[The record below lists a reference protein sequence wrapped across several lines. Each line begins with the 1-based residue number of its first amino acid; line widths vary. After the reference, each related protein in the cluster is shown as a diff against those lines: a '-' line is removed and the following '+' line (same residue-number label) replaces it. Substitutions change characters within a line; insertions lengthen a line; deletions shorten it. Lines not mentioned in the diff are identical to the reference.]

1 MSEVHGPAVELA
13 GMDAAQGRWALIGV
27 GFLINLCLGSI
38 YSWSVFVGP
47 LATHYTALLGRE
59 VTASEVLIPFS
70 VFLACFALTM
80 PLAGRFIDT
89 RGPRA
94 AVALGGLLTGLG
106 WLSASV
112 APSVWMLYLLYGVVG
127 GVGVGIAYGVPV
139 AIASRWFPDR
149 CGLAVG
155 VTVAGFGMSALITA
169 TVAGYLMETAGVL
182 MTFRIFGVAFAAIL
196 LLCAVPLRF
205 PPDGWQPP
213 GCEWPAVV
221 TKSGEAGAT
230 GAAGDV
236 GATGEAGAAGDVGEA
251 GATGAGLGSM
261 LRSRRFYG
269 LWICYFIGCCAGLMA
284 ISIAKPVGTEVI
296 GITGG
301 LATLLVA
308 FFAIFNGGGRPVFGS
323 LTDHLHP
330 GRVAVISFLLIGGAS
345 LAMWFVPS
353 VPVYVVS
360 FAVLWGCLGGWLA
373 IAPTATARYF
383 GTTDY
388 PRMYGVVF
396 LAYGAGALAGPPFA
410 GLIRTVTGSWIG
422 VFPYV
427 AAMAVVGCLIAVTVL
442 RKE

>member
-213 GCEWPAVV
+213 GCELSPAGVA
-221 TKSGEAGAT
+221 EHGAP
-230 GAAGDV
+230 GG
-236 GATGEAGAAGDVGEA
+236 
-251 GATGAGLGSM
+251 GLGSM

-301 LATLLVA
+301 FATLLVA